1 MIAPQPAGEPLRV
14 LWLTSR
20 PGTPSSVQPDLEL
33 ARQLARAAID
43 VHIIAPA
50 DSCFAQAARQAGL
63 TVVGYPPRGLL
74 GRVGRQHVRSYC
86 RAQDIQLV
94 HLLDAFAT
102 VAVLPAL
109 SDAPVPVVAR
119 HARVGGVQRWNP
131 MARLTVLHP
140 RLDRVICTSEAAR
153 MALARR
159 RSPASVTTIRPGYD
173 LDWYD
178 ERPADLARL
187 GIPADAFAIAV
198 ATDYR
203 GRMGIEYI
211 VDAAQWL
218 PLDSRAHF
226 LLIGAGH
233 ENRSVL
239 ERISRSPLRERFH
252 LLGPRFDAPRI
263 TAACAVSVRAALR
276 GDDVPQA
283 IMAAMAC
290 GVTPLMTDT
299 GAAQELVEQGESGV
313 IVPRRSARAIGE
325 ALAWLCAHPAA
336 CRTMGLAARARIAG
350 GFSLA
355 HAVASHQALYR
366 ELCASGRTQPG
377 DRL

>member
-20 PGTPSSVQPDLEL
+20 PGTPSSVRPDLEL
-33 ARQLARAAID
+33 ARELARAAID

-50 DSCFAQAARQAGL
+50 DSYYAQAAGQAGC
-63 TVVGYPPRGLL
+63 TVIGYPPRGLL
-74 GRVGRQHVRSYC
+74 GREGRRHVRSYC
-86 RAQDIQLV
+86 HAQGIQLV
-94 HLLDAFAT
+94 HLLDTFAT
-102 VAVLPAL
+102 AVVLPAL

-119 HARVGGVQRWNP
+119 QARTGGMQRWNP

-140 RLDRVICTSEAAR
+140 RLDRIICTSEAAR
-153 MALARR
+153 RVLARR
-159 RSPASVTTIRPGYD
+159 RSPASVTTIRPGYE
-173 LDWYD
+173 LGWYD
-178 ERPADLARL
+178 ERPVDLVRL
-187 GIPADAFAIAV
+187 GIPGDAFAIAV

-211 VDAAQWL
+211 IDAAQWL

-239 ERISRSPLRERFH
+239 ERISRSPMREHFH
-252 LLGPRFDAPRI
+252 LLGARFDAPRI
-263 TAACAVSVRAALR
+263 TAACAVTVRAALR
-276 GDDVPQA
+276 GDAFPQA

-299 GAAQELVEQGESGV
+299 GAARELVVQGETG
-313 IVPRRSARAIGE
+313 ILVPRRSARAIGE
-325 ALAWLCAHPAA
+325 ALAWLCAHPAERRA
-336 CRTMGLAARARIAG
+336 MGLAARARIAG
-350 GFSLA
+350 RFNLA
-355 HAVASHQALYR
+355 HALASHQALYR
-366 ELCASGRTQPG
+366 ELCTPG
-377 DRL
+377 QT